1 MDFWR
6 ISISFVCKVPGK
18 NEKGQWGFKE
28 EEEEDSKGKVLKMS
42 DIIRAQKLT
51 KIQTTT
57 HFVALFD
64 KLEKQWKRK
73 VSPKVKLAWKEL
85 FNSNHSCQTRWRLG
99 MQSVLVYKE
108 GRLGGN
114 FPYEASF

>member
-1 MDFWR
+1 MRFQGR
-6 ISISFVCKVPGK
+6 RRRFERKS
-18 NEKGQWGFKE
+18 
-28 EEEEDSKGKVLKMS
+28 LS

-73 VSPKVKLAWKEL
+73 VSPKVKLA
-85 FNSNHSCQTRWRLG
+85 
-99 MQSVLVYKE
+99 
-108 GRLGGN
+108 
-114 FPYEASF
+114 

>member
-1 MDFWR
+1 MK
-6 ISISFVCKVPGK
+6 KV
-18 NEKGQWGFKE
+18 NEVSRKKKKIRKE
-28 EEEEDSKGKVLKMS
+28 KFSMS

-73 VSPKVKLAWKEL
+73 VSPKVKLA
-85 FNSNHSCQTRWRLG
+85 
-99 MQSVLVYKE
+99 
-108 GRLGGN
+108 
-114 FPYEASF
+114 